1 MNIGNHHRGL
11 AHQVKQR
18 CPNEPSID
26 AHRRAAATPFGKV
39 MAVAHCV
46 FLLTTVLTLSSCAGD
61 THLSFLDPQGPVASM
76 QRTHFLAM
84 AAVLAIFVALP
95 IFVLIPWFAWRYC
108 YGAKSSRYTP
118 RWASSRT
125 LEIAAW
131 SGPAVIV
138 ALLAVL
144 VWSGTHAL
152 DPYKPLASDAPALR
166 VLVIGYDWKWL
177 FIYPDQGVAS
187 IGVLP
192 LPAGQPVAM
201 QLTSAAAMQS
211 LQIPALGSQI
221 YAMGG
226 MVTQL
231 HLQADRP
238 GRFMGENTM
247 YNGDGFHQQRFTAVA
262 MTPDAFKDWVKQT
275 QARGM
280 PLDANVLKL
289 ISDRTTRAQ
298 LTAALGQS
306 RASDGGIYFNHA
318 TSDVF
323 SNVVMET
330 MNGAAAEPQ
339 TTGHVAP
346 STAAHV
352 VGNATSPSAEQKP

>member
-11 AHQVKQR
+11 AHQVKRR
-18 CPNEPSID
+18 CPYEPSID
-26 AHRRAAATPFGKV
+26 GRLCGPATPFVKV
-39 MAVAHCV
+39 MAVARCV
-46 FLLTTVLTLSSCAGD
+46 FLLTTVFTLSSCSGD
-61 THLSFLDPQGPVASM
+61 THLSFLDPQGPIALM
-76 QRTHFLAM
+76 QRTHFLEMVAL
-84 AAVLAIFVALP
+84 LAIFVALP
-95 IFVLIPWFAWRYC
+95 IFVLIPWFAWRYR
-108 YGAKSSRYTP
+108 YGAKSSQYTP
-118 RWASSRT
+118 KWAFSRT

-138 ALLAVL
+138 AFLAVL
-144 VWSGTHAL
+144 VWRSTHAL
-152 DPYKPLASDAPALR
+152 DPYKPLASNMPALR
-166 VLVIGYDWKWL
+166 VLVVGYDWKWL

-201 QLTSAAAMQS
+201 QLTSATVMQS

-262 MTPDAFKDWVKQT
+262 MTPDAFNDWVKQT
-275 QARGM
+275 RARGM
-280 PLDANVLKL
+280 PLDATTLKL
-289 ISDRTTRAQ
+289 ISERTTRAQ

-306 RASDGGIYFNHA
+306 QARDGGIYFNHA

-323 SNVVMET
+323 SNVVMAT
-330 MNGAAAEPQ
+330 MNGTAAEPQ
-339 TTGHVAP
+339 TTDRVAT
-346 STAAHV
+346 STAVHV
-352 VGNATSPSAEQKP
+352 VENATSPSAEQKP